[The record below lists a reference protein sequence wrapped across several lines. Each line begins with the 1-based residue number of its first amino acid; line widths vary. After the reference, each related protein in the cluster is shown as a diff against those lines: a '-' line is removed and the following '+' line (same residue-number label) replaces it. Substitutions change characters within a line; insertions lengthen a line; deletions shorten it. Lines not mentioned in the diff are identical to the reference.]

1 MKKFL
6 ITFLLLL
13 FVFSMVG
20 CSDKPDE
27 KKTKE
32 DDTPVTEEK
41 NGTKDD
47 AYIFDPLPITFE
59 ENEETETDDPAQ
71 TNELGN
77 GGNTGSG
84 GNSGNSDNGGGTDG
98 SGNSDNSG
106 NAGSITEITGG
117 QTIETPLIPFN

>member
-20 CSDKPDE
+20 CSDKPNE

-32 DDTPVTEEK
+32 DDTPATEEK

-47 AYIFDPLPITFE
+47 PYIFDPLPITFE
-59 ENEETETDDPAQ
+59 ENEETETDDPAL
-71 TNELGN
+71 TNEPGN
-77 GGNTGSG
+77 GGNTGSS
-84 GNSGNSDNGGGTDG
+84 GNSGNSGNGGGTDAIG
-98 SGNSDNSG
+98 NSG